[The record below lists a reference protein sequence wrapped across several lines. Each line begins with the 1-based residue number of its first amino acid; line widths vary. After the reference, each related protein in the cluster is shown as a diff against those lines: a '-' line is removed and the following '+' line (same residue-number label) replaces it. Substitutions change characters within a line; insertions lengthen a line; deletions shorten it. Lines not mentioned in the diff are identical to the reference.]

1 MLTATRVTL
10 LVAGLCAMSACATV
24 QRGGCEA
31 SDVPGTL
38 VQLRHV
44 ADSVATALPR
54 AADTASTVLRSQL
67 ADVVDRTARLD
78 ACGGLQTAAQLRD
91 AGAIALQAAGA
102 GAPSLEQAY
111 VLARRA
117 VVLDMGDRDAWAVL
131 AAAWDQLQVRAHN
144 AQWFATVITCEPG
157 ADGRCELE
165 TVDTSRVSDAQ
176 RVELGLRTL
185 VQQQQRVDSLNRAR
199 KRA

>member
-1 MLTATRVTL
+1 MLTWTRATL
-10 LVAGLCAMSACATV
+10 LVAGLCVTSACATV
-24 QRGGCEA
+24 RRSGCEPA
-31 SDVPGTL
+31 DVATTL
-38 VQLRHV
+38 VQLRRV
-44 ADSVATALPR
+44 TDSVATALPG
-54 AADTASTVLRSQL
+54 ASDSAGVELRSQL
-67 ADVVDRTARLD
+67 SDVMDRTERLD
-78 ACGGLQTAAQLRD
+78 ACGGLQTAAQLRE
-91 AGAIALQAAGA
+91 AGAIALVAAGA

-117 VVLDMGDRDAWAVL
+117 VVLEMTDRGAWGVL

-157 ADGRCELE
+157 AEGRCELE